1 MRRWGDRTPGN
12 WAKSAGPDAIE
23 CRSLPRFASAAL
35 GRVRHLIKNAQY
47 LSRSMLTAL
56 PAGSFY
62 TEPARATHF
71 VATHD
76 AGTIVQLTG
85 TGPITASYVDSGVAP
100 KE

>member
-35 GRVRHLIKNAQY
+35 GRVRYLIEN
-47 LSRSMLTAL
+47 AL

-71 VATHD
+71 VATPD
-76 AGTIVQLTG
+76 GGTIVQLTG